1 MKYIALSMDEYNN
14 STYLRGDNTPE
25 IAKYLGY
32 LDATELYPD
41 FKPIK
46 FEEFFEGLLE
56 GKGERPYSGRY

>member
-1 MKYIALSMDEYNN
+1 MKLGVRAMYEYNN

-32 LDATELYPD
+32 VDATELYPD

-46 FEEFFEGLLE
+46 FEKYFEGMLE
-56 GKGERPYSGRY
+56 GKGKRPYDGRY